1 MSYRNQNS
9 GLVTAGLGML
19 ATAVGAAALAGVLGG
34 TYWAW
39 KNVQVW
45 AAEQNGRAILAEAEF
60 SRQARVEEARAK
72 ANAAELEGQAELTR
86 AEFAA
91 QANAALAE
99 GLGGPEA
106 YLRYLYIRMLE
117 EQKENG
123 SNTLIYIPTEAGMPV
138 LEAGRGVGQ

>member
-1 MSYRNQNS
+1 MSYRNQSS
-9 GLVTAGLGML
+9 GLVSTGLGLL
-19 ATAVGAAALAGVLGG
+19 ATAAGIAAIVGVLGG

-45 AAEQNGRAILAEAEF
+45 AAEQNGRAVLAEAEF
-60 SRQARVEEARAK
+60 SRQARVEEARAR

-91 QANAALAE
+91 SANAALAE
-99 GLGGPEA
+99 GLGGSEN

-117 EQKENG
+117 EQSAQG
-123 SNTLIYIPTEAGMPV
+123 STLIYIPTEAGLPI
-138 LEAGRGVGQ
+138 LEAGRAAQ